1 MVVWD
6 LYLAFQDHLLFEER
20 NLAPF
25 LQSVADDLVRTMIL
39 EHNDE
44 RSALLTLV
52 EDTESDALG
61 IEALAAQA
69 EDLVARF
76 RSDMIHEDGVLL
88 RLVPEGVQS
97 HRA

>member
-6 LYLAFQDHLLFEER
+6 LHLAFQDHLLFEDR

-25 LQSVADDLVRTMIL
+25 LQSVADDLARKMIL

-44 RSALLTLV
+44 RCVLLTLV
-52 EDTESDALG
+52 EDSESNALG
-61 IEALAAQA
+61 TAALAAQA
-69 EDLVARF
+69 DDLVARL
-76 RSDMIHEDGVLL
+76 RSDMIHEDGVLS
-88 RLVPEGVQS
+88 RLVQGSVQG